1 MKKITLLGAMS
12 FLLCTSCTSSTM
24 LEIGKRH
31 VMQYQNG
38 KNFIHFGVIY
48 NSKIDNKVELQ
59 IDGINNALDVGFCIY
74 SLEEIKDVY
83 LDEVQLEKAQMVYF
97 GMFNSYAYKISG
109 DSNIANVTIEF
120 ESNEFT
126 TLTIEERE
134 LVEHDPDAYSN
145 PKKYQSIIVRTENK

>member
-1 MKKITLLGAMS
+1 
-12 FLLCTSCTSSTM
+12 
-24 LEIGKRH
+24 
-31 VMQYQNG
+31 
-38 KNFIHFGVIY
+38 
-48 NSKIDNKVELQ
+48 
-59 IDGINNALDVGFCIY
+59 
-74 SLEEIKDVY
+74 
-83 LDEVQLEKAQMVYF
+83 MVYF

-145 PKKYQSIIVRTENK
+145 QKKYQSIIVRTENK